1 VPSDNYSQDESFYN
15 SKKLGHSSRPNRKK
29 KPSEI
34 NEDIDSNSHSTTFKK
49 SNRAFTSIAQKSGDK
64 NSTSKRKE
72 KP

>member
-1 VPSDNYSQDESFYN
+1 
-15 SKKLGHSSRPNRKK
+15 LGHSSRPNRKK